1 MEGGQARQRGTALA
15 TAGVLLIT
23 TVVLVQ
29 GVLLKRECAGGEW
42 SDGRQ
47 YRHYCYSDIVPLY
60 GTERLQGGR
69 LPYLDACPTTGGQ
82 CDEYPALTM
91 YFMRAA
97 AWLGHGYAAFFYWNV
112 ILLGLL
118 ALATAWLLFR
128 MVGWRVLYFSLAPTL
143 LIYGFVNWDLLAVFL
158 ATAATYLYL
167 RKRVRNRD
175 AWAGGFLGLGAAAK
189 LYPGLLVVPFGLD
202 RARQRRIGEGAL
214 LAVWAVVAWGA
225 VNMPFAILAPS
236 PWSTFFRFNAR
247 RPPDWDSLWFVV
259 CQRLEGGVGCPWSPT
274 LINVLAATLLLL
286 MAVAVWFARSARRP
300 QFPAW
305 TFAFPLLV
313 VFLLT
318 SKVYSPQF
326 SLWLLPWFALALPSP
341 GLFIAFE
348 LADVA
353 VFLTRF
359 SWFGRL
365 AAEQGDPGLAGYDGV
380 PIGAFEI
387 AVAVRALVL
396 IVCVVAWI
404 RRTEDA
410 PETLAV
416 SSAHSRPVPEGA

>member
-1 MEGGQARQRGTALA
+1 MDGGRVGRSGTALA
-15 TAGVLLIT
+15 LVGALLIT
-23 TVVLVQ
+23 GVVLIQ
-29 GVLLKRECAGGEW
+29 GVLLKRECAGGDW
-42 SDGRQ
+42 QDGRQ
-47 YRHYCYSDIVPLY
+47 YRHFCYSDIVPLY
-60 GTERLQGGR
+60 GTERLTGGR
-69 LPYLDACPTTGGQ
+69 LPYLDACPTTDGQ
-82 CDEYPALTM
+82 CDEYPLLTM
-91 YFMRAA
+91 YFMRVA
-97 AWLGHGYAAFFYWNV
+97 AWLGQGFAAFFYWNAL
-112 ILLGLL
+112 LLGLL
-118 ALATAWLLFR
+118 AMGTAWLLFR

-167 RKRVRNRD
+167 RSRE
-175 AWAGGFLGLGAAAK
+175 AWAGGLLGLGAAAK

-202 RARQRRIGEGAL
+202 RARQRRFGEGLL
-214 LAVWAVVAWGA
+214 LAVWAVVTWAA
-225 VNMPFAILAPS
+225 VNMPFAFLAS
-236 PWSTFFRFNAR
+236 TPWSTFFRFNAR

-259 CQRLEGGVGCPWSPT
+259 CQRLEGGTGCPWSPT
-274 LINVLAATLLLL
+274 MVNALALVLLVLV
-286 MAVAVWFARSARRP
+286 AVAVWYARSARRP
-300 QFPAW
+300 DFPAW

-313 VFLLT
+313 IFLLT

-365 AAEQGDPGLAGYDGV
+365 NGLGGA

-387 AVAVRALVL
+387 AVVVRAVVL
-396 IVCVVAWI
+396 LVCVVAWI
-404 RRTEDA
+404 RRAEDL
-410 PETLAV
+410 PEKELASGRTLG
-416 SSAHSRPVPEGA
+416 PVAQRA